1 MQEAID
7 VLTREDCEFLGTMI
21 LPRSSICVHNPGGR
35 PSCPCHHEDQQLLIL
50 GPVLGSTI
58 EIWNMSQ
65 FIMVPDSFLCF
76 CNMKSCEDMVWYV
89 RSVGSLTDRAD
100 IDLSK
105 IAYMRSGDGRLVL
118 YDYRH
123 WKRLIFWQ
131 YRLVNSLGL
140 WFSQVLVFE
149 FTILGGFLSIS
160 PWGSIALDSWP
171 RARIYDRNTGHVRLY
186 NGSRLVPLL
195 L

>member
-1 MQEAID
+1 
-7 VLTREDCEFLGTMI
+7 
-21 LPRSSICVHNPGGR
+21 
-35 PSCPCHHEDQQLLIL
+35 
-50 GPVLGSTI
+50 
-58 EIWNMSQ
+58 
-65 FIMVPDSFLCF
+65 MVPDSFLCF
-76 CNMKSCEDMVWYV
+76 CNMKSCEDMVCYA

-105 IAYMRSGDGRLVL
+105 IGYKSRGDGRLVL
-118 YDYRH
+118 YDYRR
-123 WKRLIFWQ
+123 WKQLIFWQ

-171 RARIYDRNTGHVRLY
+171 RARIYDRNTGHVWLY
-186 NGSRLVPLL
+186 NCSILIPLL
-195 L
+195 LLYENLWGHGVLSLVRREPDGSSWFVLSKICTRAVVMGALVLYNYRR